1 AGFAKG
7 RGIEVHFIQWRSLKN
22 AAGSAL
28 MYRVKLCLD
37 GVPMHLWAP
46 DITERI
52 ISRTCT
58 LELVEIDLVHPV
70 EAGDMRV
77 NLLWAWT
84 PNPSRIHKRVWRAK
98 PATLSSNRSRFWRC
112 RRSTGNRG
120 SSI

>member
-1 AGFAKG
+1 
-7 RGIEVHFIQWRSLKN
+7 LKN

-28 MYRVKLCLD
+28 MYQVKLCLD

-84 PNPSRIHKRVWRAK
+84 PNPSRIHKRVWVTMAIIQLPAIGLPKHLAK
-98 PATLSSNRSRFWRC
+98 R
-112 RRSTGNRG
+112 
-120 SSI
+120 